1 MARMPI
7 RLTRWA
13 QSCVR
18 IEGPDG
24 ALVIDPGVYGE
35 SATVLAGAES
45 VLLTHDHA
53 DHVDGAAVAASGLP
67 VWGPAAALDVVA
79 EAGADRGRLHE
90 VRAGDEL
97 TVGGL
102 DVQVVG
108 EWHSVIHPDLPRG
121 TNVGYLVAGAVL
133 HPGDAFVVPPS
144 GAVVEV
150 ALTPVSGPWLRMA
163 DAVYWVRSV
172 GAVRAVPIHDAWL
185 SEAGLRSAGDWLARL
200 TSATVVAAH
209 PGEVVKL

>member
-35 SATVLAGAES
+35 SATVLAGAEA
-45 VLLTHDHA
+45 VLLTHDHV
-53 DHVDGAAVAASGLP
+53 DHVDGPAVAASGLS

-79 EAGADRGRLHE
+79 EAGADRARLHE
-90 VRAGDEL
+90 VRAGDQL
-97 TVGGL
+97 TLAGL

-108 EWHSVIHPDLPRG
+108 EWHAVIHPDLPRS

-133 HPGDAFVVPPS
+133 HPGDAFVLPPS
-144 GAVVEV
+144 GAVVEL
-150 ALTPVSGPWLRMA
+150 ALTPVSGPWQRMA
-163 DAVYWVRSV
+163 DAVDWVRLV

-185 SEAGLRSAGDWLARL
+185 SEAGLRSAGNWLARL
-200 TSATVVAAH
+200 TSATVVAVH
-209 PGEVVKL
+209 PGEVVEL

>member
-35 SATVLAGAES
+35 SATVLAGAEG
-45 VLLTHDHA
+45 VLLTHDHV
-53 DHVDGAAVAASGLP
+53 DHVDGPAVAASTLP

-79 EAGADRGRLHE
+79 EAGAERNRLHE

-97 TVGGL
+97 TLGGL

-108 EWHSVIHPDLPRG
+108 EWHAVIHPDLPRG
-121 TNVGYLVAGAVL
+121 SNVGYLVAGAVL
-133 HPGDAFVVPPS
+133 HPGDAFVVPPA

-163 DAVYWVRSV
+163 DAVDWVRSV
-172 GAVRAVPIHDAWL
+172 GAARAVPIHDAWL

-200 TSATVVAAH
+200 TSAAVVVAR
-209 PGEVVKL
+209 PGEVVEL